1 MKKLLRERKVFNGA
15 ALWAFK
21 ILCCCLLGF
30 QRLKFSSN
38 VRLYLKEPCMKWSF
52 FFFEER
58 ECLCMCVCR
67 VELSL
72 SVSLGLDFSKR
83 EKRGK
88 RFPCFKQKEQK
99 AQRSNRKPLVFSK
112 NCWNGTSGLNHFHPQ
127 SRIIGLEH
135 PQRSSFFNFFHIMYQ
150 RTQNSSFGKLD
161 VCNYFCKFGLV
172 SHTLP
177 SFGTKLKKQV

>member
-1 MKKLLRERKVFNGA
+1 MNGCVGKRSVGVSSMEDGVKKLLRERKVFNGA

-83 EKRGK
+83 EEGK
-88 RFPCFKQKEQK
+88 EVSLLQAKGAKGPTVKPKTVGIFKKLLEWDVGTQ
-99 AQRSNRKPLVFSK
+99 PFSPPIK
-112 NCWNGTSGLNHFHPQ
+112 NHWLGTSTKVLLFQLFSYHVPK
-127 SRIIGLEH
+127 
-135 PQRSSFFNFFHIMYQ
+135 
-150 RTQNSSFGKLD
+150 NSKFKLR
-161 VCNYFCKFGLV
+161 
-172 SHTLP
+172 
-177 SFGTKLKKQV
+177 QVRRL